1 LAFHVRVAEDVAG
14 TFNVSVTFTVRVMP
28 PPVTVMVAVLL
39 PRLALAV
46 FTLAV
51 TVPLFEPDVGLTVNH
66 VALSVTVQDP
76 FDVTVR
82 DWLGGLAA
90 PWVAVKVRL
99 LGDTVNEAAET
110 VRVTLTV
117 LVVPPPVTVIVA
129 VFVPTRALAKMI
141 LAAIVPLPLPEVGLS
156 VSQTA
161 SSLAVQL
168 PFDVTVTDWLAGL
181 EPPCTPV

>member
-1 LAFHVRVAEDVAG
+1 
-14 TFNVSVTFTVRVMP
+14 MP
-28 PPVTVMVAVLL
+28 PPVTVIAPEWV
-39 PRLALAV
+39 PRLNPAV

-51 TVPLFEPDVGLTVNH
+51 IVPLLEPDVGLTVNH
-66 VALSVTVQDP
+66 VASSLAVQDP
-76 FDVTVR
+76 FDVTVS
-82 DWLGGLAA
+82 DWLAGLAT

-117 LVVPPPVTVIVA
+117 LVVPPPVTVMVA
-129 VFVPTRALAKMI
+129 VFVPTRALANMI
-141 LAAIVPLPLPEVGLS
+141 LAVIVPLPVPVVGLR

-168 PFDVTVTDWLAGL
+168 PFDVTVTDRLAGL